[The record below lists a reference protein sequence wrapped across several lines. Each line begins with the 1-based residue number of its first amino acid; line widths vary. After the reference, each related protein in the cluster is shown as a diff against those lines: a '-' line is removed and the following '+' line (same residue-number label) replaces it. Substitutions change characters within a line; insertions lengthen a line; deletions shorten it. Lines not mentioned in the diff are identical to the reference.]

1 MSKTILILM
10 VDVGGGHRAV
20 ADALTEGL
28 GSINTTGFKVVVE
41 DMAVA
46 SGMSISF
53 MQDIYRPAMDSAAWF
68 WGAVVHGTDGYHRA
82 RALTQFYTVTLNTTL
97 TRLYEIHQPALVVSV
112 YPWFTGAACTALR
125 KFNPSIPFI
134 TVVTDIYN
142 AQAVWFHPQVDL
154 LVVPT
159 QVVADRAIKFRF
171 PKEKIRLVGQPI
183 SMNFTDRS
191 KTKAQLRTKLG
202 LKQHLPTAL
211 LVSGGEGMGPLHKI
225 ARTID
230 QAQLPLQLIVITGRN
245 KRLYERMRKAHWGIP
260 IKVQGFVTNMPDWL
274 RASDII
280 ITKAGPS
287 TIFEAMACGL
297 PIILNG
303 NLPGQEEGN
312 VEFVID
318 NQVGVY
324 CPKPKEIVEALQEW
338 LTPGSEAIAQMT
350 ERAKQIARPNA
361 AIDVAKIL
369 VEYLDKPRA

>member
-20 ADALTEGL
+20 ADALRDAL
-28 GSINTTGFKVVVE
+28 GRINTTGYKVVVE
-41 DMAVA
+41 DMAIA

-82 RALTQFYTVTLNTTL
+82 RALTNFYTVTLTSAIK
-97 TRLYEIHQPALVVSV
+97 RLYETHQPSLVVSV
-112 YPWFTGAACTALR
+112 YPWFTGAACRALR
-125 KFNPSIPFI
+125 QFNPTVPFI

-142 AQAVWFHPQVDL
+142 AQAVWFYPEVDL

-159 QVVADRAIKFRF
+159 HIVAQRAIKFRF
-171 PKEKIRLVGQPI
+171 PRNKILEIGQPI
-183 SMNFTDRS
+183 SLDFSDPS
-191 KTKAQLRTKLG
+191 KTKTQLRAKLG
-202 LKQHLPTAL
+202 LKQHIPTAL
-211 LVSGGEGMGPLHKI
+211 LVSGGEGMGPLYKI
-225 ARTID
+225 ARTIS
-230 QAQLPLQLIVITGRN
+230 QARLPLQLIVIAGRN
-245 KRLYERMRKAHWGIP
+245 KRLLEKLRKTHWEIP
-260 IKVQGFVTNMPDWL
+260 VKSTGFVTNMPDWM
-274 RASDII
+274 RAADII

-318 NQVGVY
+318 NEVGLY
-324 CPKPKEIVEALQEW
+324 CPKPKQILDALEAW
-338 LTPGSEAIAQMT
+338 LTPGSEVIAQMT
-350 ERAKQIARPNA
+350 ARATKIARPNA
-361 AIDVAKIL
+361 ALDVAKLL
-369 VEYLDKPRA
+369 VDYLDKPRT

>member
-20 ADALTEGL
+20 ADALRDAL
-28 GSINTTGFKVVVE
+28 GRINTTGYKVVVE

-53 MQDIYRPAMDSAAWF
+53 MQDIYRPAMDSASWF

-97 TRLYEIHQPALVVSV
+97 TRLYEIHQPSLVVSV

-142 AQAVWFHPQVDL
+142 AQAVWFHSSVDL
-154 LVVPT
+154 LIVPT
-159 QVVADRAIKFRF
+159 QVVAERAVKFRF
-171 PKEKIRLVGQPI
+171 PKNRIRLIGQPI
-183 SMNFTDRS
+183 SLDFAGPG
-191 KTKAQLRTKLG
+191 KTKSQHRAELG

-211 LVSGGEGMGPLHKI
+211 LVSGGEGMGPLYKI
-225 ARTID
+225 ARTIE
-230 QAQLPLQLIVITGRN
+230 QAELPLQLIVIAGRN
-245 KRLYERMRKAHWGIP
+245 KRLHDKLRKAHWKIP
-260 IKVQGFVTNMPDWL
+260 VKPQGFVTNMPDWM

-324 CPKPKEIVEALQEW
+324 CPKPKQIVKALQEW
-338 LTPGSEAIAQMT
+338 LTPGNDAIPQMT
-350 ERAKQIARPNA
+350 ERAKKIARPQA
-361 AIDVAKIL
+361 AHDVAKIL
-369 VEYLDKPRA
+369 VDYLDKPRA